1 MILSFRTM
9 MIIMMII
16 IMIMILSQVQTNSSG
31 AIRIHICSKYEYFM
45 NICWLIWTL
54 LSFPR
59 GVITNLNS
67 STCFFY
73 LQDRHVLPQ
82 KRGCMIH
89 EALILPAFC
98 GWQNGGT
105 FSMSPE
111 ISSCQQ
117 NLYWQNYE
125 VKWYPSTLKQSW
137 SSDCLIS
144 TTGTVSKHRC

>member
-1 MILSFRTM
+1 MTIVLMIVMILSFRTM
-9 MIIMMII
+9 MMIMMMII
-16 IMIMILSQVQTNSSG
+16 IMIIILSQVQTNSSG

-73 LQDRHVLPQ
+73 PSKIGICSR
-82 KRGCMIH
+82 KRGDAWSMK
-89 EALILPAFC
+89 ALILPAFC

-117 NLYWQNYE
+117 NLYWQNCE
-125 VKWYPSTLKQSW
+125 LKWYPSTLKQ
-137 SSDCLIS
+137 
-144 TTGTVSKHRC
+144 